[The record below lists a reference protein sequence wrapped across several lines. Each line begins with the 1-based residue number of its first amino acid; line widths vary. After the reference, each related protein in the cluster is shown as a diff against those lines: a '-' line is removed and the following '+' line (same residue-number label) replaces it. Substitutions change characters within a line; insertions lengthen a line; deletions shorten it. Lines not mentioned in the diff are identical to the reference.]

1 MVTGSTIKNKHHLE
15 ILDEIKKLTLAKKA
29 KPAPVGYLGNKHFS
43 YSLSNPQERKI
54 VSSWWKSHKD
64 VSVKEFV
71 SLLDSL
77 YHGQSYD
84 EKTLAGIL
92 LETSRFK
99 KEIPPRKLDEWL
111 NSLEGWAEIDM
122 TCQSSFGPDEL
133 LANWPAWEKV
143 IKHFSGSSDISKRRA
158 SLVLLVKSV
167 RNSSNKKLAGLA
179 LANIERLKGEKDV
192 LITKAISWLLR
203 SLIKHH
209 RQNVENC
216 LKRNHGSLPAIA
228 LRETSRKLK
237 TGKK

>member
-1 MVTGSTIKNKHHLE
+1 MAKNKHYRD
-15 ILDEIKKLTLAKKA
+15 ILKAVETLVKEKKT
-29 KPAPVGYLGNKHFS
+29 KPTPAGYLGNRHFS
-43 YSLSNPQERKI
+43 YGLSNPQKRKI
-54 VSSWWKSHKD
+54 VREWKENHQDISP
-64 VSVKEFV
+64 KEFIG
-71 SLLDSL
+71 LLDSL
-77 YHGQSYD
+77 YHGRSYD

-92 LETSRFK
+92 LENSRFK

-111 NSLEGWAEIDM
+111 NFLEGWAEIDM

-167 RNSSNKKLAGLA
+167 RNSSDKKLAGLA